1 MGFLTIFFSN
11 AMVDSYTTGVAF
23 HVFSSQINYV
33 LGYKVKSPSGI
44 GKLYFVCFQHT
55 CFNINCYLKV
65 DIVTLKSIY
74 IILTVLQRSY
84 FEY

>member
-11 AMVDSYTTGVAF
+11 AMVDSYTTGVAV

-44 GKLYFVCFQHT
+44 GKLYFVFYQHM
-55 CFNINCYLKV
+55 FLAFLLNH
-65 DIVTLKSIY
+65 
-74 IILTVLQRSY
+74 IIIAI
-84 FEY
+84 